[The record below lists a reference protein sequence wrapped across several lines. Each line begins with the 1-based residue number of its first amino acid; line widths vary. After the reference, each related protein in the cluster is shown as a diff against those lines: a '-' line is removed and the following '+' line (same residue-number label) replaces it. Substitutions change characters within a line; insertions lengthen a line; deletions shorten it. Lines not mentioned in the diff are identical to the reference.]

1 MCLSRSRRADTG
13 ETSSPLR
20 SLLATPNRDLGYGAS
35 NRGRYSNPKVD
46 ELLGKALQTVDT
58 GAREKLLF
66 EASETAIHDYGL
78 LPLYYQVNLWAMRS
92 NLTYKARS
100 DEYTL
105 AHYIKPR

>member
-1 MCLSRSRRADTG
+1 MLVGWGADTG
-13 ETSSPLR
+13 ETWSPWR
-20 SLLATPNRDLGYGAS
+20 ALLATPNRDLGYGAS

-66 EASETAIHDYGL
+66 EASELAVGDYGL
-78 LPLYYQVNLWAMRS
+78 IPLYYQVNLWAMRS
-92 NLTYKARS
+92 NLTYQART

-105 AHYIKPR
+105 AHFVKQR